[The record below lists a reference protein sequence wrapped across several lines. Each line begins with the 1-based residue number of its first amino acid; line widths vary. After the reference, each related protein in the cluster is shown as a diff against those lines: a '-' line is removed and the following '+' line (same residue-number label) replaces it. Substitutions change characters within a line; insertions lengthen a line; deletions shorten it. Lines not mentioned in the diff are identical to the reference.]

1 MTKTFQTLFI
11 SVYALTLLSA
21 CGNKEIEK
29 EDSNEI
35 VLEETI
41 FETTEDTIAVNP
53 EMDIDTKIVGN
64 DFDSVLDNYEE
75 YVDEYIVFYKK
86 AMSGEDAA
94 LTEYMSMLEK
104 AQELQKSLETSSSE
118 MTTKQAS
125 RMLKIQQKMLNTMS
139 N

>member
-1 MTKTFQTLFI
+1 MTKTVQTLFI

-29 EDSNEI
+29 EDPNGI

-41 FETTEDTIAVNP
+41 FETTEDTIAVNS

-64 DFDSVLDNYEE
+64 DFDSVLDDYEE

-86 AMSGEDAA
+86 AISGDDAA

-104 AQELQKSLETSSSE
+104 AEELQKSLETSRSE

-125 RMLKIQQKMLNTMS
+125 RMLKIQQKMLNAMS